1 MYIHILLTLLLT
13 WLFTLPLAWKWQ
25 LGVVRIALID
35 LGIGLAASLLV
46 TLLAQALPLN
56 LIWSTVISLSIS
68 LIGIFAFL
76 AYRFYRDPERTVPQR
91 DDAVISPADGKII
104 YVREAKD
111 GVLPVSTK
119 HGHNYTLHELTKTPF
134 YTDDVF
140 VIGISM
146 SFLDVHV
153 NRAPI
158 AGGVTL
164 QQHFPGHFNSLRL
177 TEAEFEN
184 ERATTVFERD
194 GFQVAAIQIA
204 SHLVR
209 QIVSFV
215 KEGQTLTM
223 GQRYSKIRFGSQVD
237 LVLPARADVKITV
250 RPGDTVKAG
259 ESILAT
265 FSPTGTTSI
274 PTQGVLENIER

>member
-13 WLFTLPLAWKWQ
+13 WCITLPLAWKWQ

-46 TLLAQALPLN
+46 MLLIQALPLN

-91 DDAVISPADGKII
+91 NDAVISPADGKII

-134 YTDDVF
+134 YTDDVY

-158 AGGVTL
+158 AGRITL

-194 GFQVAAIQIA
+194 GFQVVAVQIA

-215 KEGQTLTM
+215 KEGQPLTL

-237 LVLPARADVKITV
+237 LVLPARADVKIIV
-250 RPGDTVKAG
+250 QPGDIVKAG
-259 ESILAT
+259 ESILVT
-265 FSPTGTTSI
+265 FSPTATTST
-274 PTQGVLENIER
+274 PTQEVLENIEH

>member
-1 MYIHILLTLLLT
+1 M
-13 WLFTLPLAWKWQ
+13 
-25 LGVVRIALID
+25 
-35 LGIGLAASLLV
+35 
-46 TLLAQALPLN
+46 
-56 LIWSTVISLSIS
+56 
-68 LIGIFAFL
+68 
-76 AYRFYRDPERTVPQR
+76 PQR
-91 DDAVISPADGKII
+91 DDAIISPADGKII
-104 YVREAKD
+104 YIREAKD

-134 YTDDVF
+134 YADDVY

-158 AGGVTL
+158 AGRVTR

-177 TEAEFEN
+177 TAAEFEN
-184 ERATTVFERD
+184 ERATTIFEQD
-194 GFQVAAIQIA
+194 GFQIAAVQIA

-215 KEGQTLTM
+215 KEGQPLTM

-237 LVLPARADVKITV
+237 LVLPARTDVKIAV
-250 RPGDTVKAG
+250 HPGDIVKAG

-265 FSPTGTTSI
+265 FSPAGATST